1 MKPDPSKKKLIV
13 SLEDFPTLN
22 EFFAAYLH
30 QDFVDEY
37 GSAAGAAK
45 QYLKDATPEE
55 CASLRGDWKRFRAKF
70 SGRPISEVQAA
81 VRKLGAAWLPS
92 SNSALADVD
101 AALKK

>member
-1 MKPDPSKKKLIV
+1 MKPDPSKKKVVV
-13 SLEDFPTLN
+13 SLEDFPTLS

-30 QDFVDEY
+30 QDFIDEY

-45 QYLKDATPEE
+45 QYLKDATLEE
-55 CASLRGDWKRFRAKF
+55 CVSLRSDWKRFRTKL

-81 VRKLGAAWLPS
+81 VRKLGAAWLPN

-101 AALKK
+101 AALKN